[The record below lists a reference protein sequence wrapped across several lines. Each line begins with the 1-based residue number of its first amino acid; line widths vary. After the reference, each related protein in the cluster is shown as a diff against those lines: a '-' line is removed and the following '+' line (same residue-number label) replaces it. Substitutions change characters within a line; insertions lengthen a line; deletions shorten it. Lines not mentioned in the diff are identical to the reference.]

1 MGVWGEPR
9 TKWVSERAASVTVVT
24 GGHRVRS
31 REPLE
36 TEERKRASGIT
47 RSPLVRSRW
56 NSRVCLGLRR
66 MVGVGHRR
74 IGPRTVEKG
83 PSVCRHHKYFEEDGS
98 VTGKSVSSTQSGR
111 LRGQMSRSVTG
122 HFWDVKDERHW
133 RNGRQRETGEMGRC
147 GWRSRQTLVGPYAGG
162 TRDRGRR
169 ERRVLCR
176 WGLLNKPGKEE

>member
-74 IGPRTVEKG
+74 IGPRTVGKG
-83 PSVCRHHKYFEEDGS
+83 PSV
-98 VTGKSVSSTQSGR
+98 VSSPQV
-111 LRGQMSRSVTG
+111 LRGGRECHRQECVFDPVWTSPGT
-122 HFWDVKDERHW
+122 DVPECHR
-133 RNGRQRETGEMGRC
+133 
-147 GWRSRQTLVGPYAGG
+147 TLLG
-162 TRDRGRR
+162 R
-169 ERRVLCR
+169 ERRATLEKR
-176 WGLLNKPGKEE
+176 PTEGDG